1 MLADDENVYS
11 TQAQWQTLGRFV
23 MRDRCEA
30 ATPPTARRRTT
41 LREATIE
48 RLSKGLGKKTTVHEV
63 MSDPL
68 AGCRESF
75 FRGRAS
81 AAGHETIEHEQP
93 AGSSASAGGKSS
105 RGTHRE
111 VHSEG
116 EALSEEER
124 DSLDMLS
131 TVARF
136 KKVSLRR
143 LRVWK

>member
-1 MLADDENVYS
+1 VLADDENVYS

-81 AAGHETIEHEQP
+81 AAGHETIEHEHQP
-93 AGSSASAGGKSS
+93 ASAASSASAKSA
-105 RGTHRE
+105 RTRE

>member
-11 TQAQWQTLGRFV
+11 IQAQWQTLGRFV

-81 AAGHETIEHEQP
+81 AAGHETIEHELP
-93 AGSSASAGGKSS
+93 ASSGKS
-105 RGTHRE
+105 RTRE

-124 DSLDMLS
+124 DSYDMLS

>member
-1 MLADDENVYS
+1 
-11 TQAQWQTLGRFV
+11 
-23 MRDRCEA
+23 
-30 ATPPTARRRTT
+30 
-41 LREATIE
+41 
-48 RLSKGLGKKTTVHEV
+48 

-81 AAGHETIEHEQP
+81 AAGQETIEHEQP
-93 AGSSASAGGKSS
+93 ASSAKSS
-105 RGTHRE
+105 RTRE

-124 DSLDMLS
+124 DSYDMLS

-143 LRVWK
+143 LRVWKWNILGKTTL

>member
-1 MLADDENVYS
+1 
-11 TQAQWQTLGRFV
+11 
-23 MRDRCEA
+23 MRDRNE

-41 LREATIE
+41 LRAATIE

-81 AAGHETIEHEQP
+81 AAGQLTIEHEQP
-93 AGSSASAGGKSS
+93 ASSGKS
-105 RGTHRE
+105 RTRE

-124 DSLDMLS
+124 DSYDMLS

-143 LRVWK
+143 LRVWKWKYPFQNYLVTNFYKIWILMQLLLF